1 MEKKLIR
8 IFDEILTENM
18 KDQVTPINKTYK
30 LEYYT
35 DKDDNDKETAK
46 SVEITSE
53 DGSKKSFDVNSS
65 SLEKKDSFQE
75 MIRKGALIV
84 NRLNLSRFKQ
94 APYDIVVSD
103 GKITQIS
110 GFKLKTPFSIFQ
122 VNDSWL
128 KEKEQVL
135 KLKEIRKKMKK
146 ESKDKK

>member
-1 MEKKLIR
+1 MEKLVK

-18 KDQVTPINKTYK
+18 NDQVSPINKKYK
-30 LEYYT
+30 LEYYI
-35 DKDDNDKETAK
+35 DKGEDGKESAK

-53 DGSKKSFDVNSS
+53 DGSKRSFDVNSS
-65 SLEKKDSFQE
+65 STEKKDSFRE

-84 NRLNLSRFKQ
+84 NRLKLDRFKS
-94 APYDIVVSD
+94 APYDIVVDD
-103 GKITQIS
+103 GKIVQIS

-146 ESKDKK
+146 ETKND